1 MRKRSLWFA
10 AAVLAAPLATN
21 ALAQQPQTQPA
32 SPAPYALPSAQP
44 APVAPNAGAVAPMPA
59 GQVLIAADSIIG
71 AKIRDVNGEE
81 IGQVKQLM
89 LTPEGRIQYAVL
101 ALGGVLGVGGE
112 EVAVPWQSLQVK
124 RDKTAV
130 IVTADRQVLTQAPKY
145 DASSDARD
153 LNDDGV
159 KDKDQ

>member
-21 ALAQQPQTQPA
+21 ALAQQP
-32 SPAPYALPSAQP
+32 APYAPAAQP
-44 APVAPNAGAVAPMPA
+44 APIAPPTGAMAPMPPA
-59 GQVLIAADSIIG
+59 GQVLIAADSIVG

-89 LTPEGRIQYAVL
+89 LAPEGRIQYAVL

-145 DASSDARD
+145 DAASDAGAD
-153 LNDDGV
+153 TDNDGV
-159 KDKDQ
+159 KDRDQ